1 VRMLVSVYPRLRS
14 RPVAWHNVRDCMCS
28 SAVMARHGMQ
38 VKIDSRTG
46 EGVCEHNPT

>member
-1 VRMLVSVYPRLRS
+1 
-14 RPVAWHNVRDCMCS
+14 MCS

-46 EGVCEHNPT
+46 RGCLRTSSYLSTAVRVEF

>member
-1 VRMLVSVYPRLRS
+1 
-14 RPVAWHNVRDCMCS
+14 MCS

-46 EGVCEHNPT
+46 GSIMSLFRTC

>member
-1 VRMLVSVYPRLRS
+1 
-14 RPVAWHNVRDCMCS
+14 MCS

-46 EGVCEHNPT
+46 GVSANIILPKHGSAY

>member
-1 VRMLVSVYPRLRS
+1 
-14 RPVAWHNVRDCMCS
+14 MCS

-46 EGVCEHNPT
+46 ESFTSVFRTY